1 MMCENKASE
10 VIAKGFDSVVSKGL
24 KKMKKCGEIEKNSG
38 DFSVIARL
46 PQGSRGD
53 PFSKSGF

>member
-24 KKMKKCGEIEKNSG
+24 KKMKNAERLRK
-38 DFSVIARL
+38 IAAVFLPYQRL
-46 PQGSRGD
+46 GRC
-53 PFSKSGF
+53 

>member
-10 VIAKGFDSVVSKGL
+10 VIAKSFDSVVSKGL

-38 DFSVIARL
+38 GFSAL
-46 PQGSRGD
+46 PEAWALLEST
-53 PFSKSGF
+53 F